1 MEEHSLLL
9 EFCIPLSHY
18 CAEMPFEIVIEP
30 FWEIVLPLKVLEVS
44 PFLGLFWKK
53 KKMGVFL
60 SSMCPVSIL
69 FPFQWFYG
77 PFGSGTYRLR
87 HVEI

>member
-30 FWEIVLPLKVLEVS
+30 FGKLYYVSRFNPL
-44 PFLGLFWKK
+44 LGLFWKK
-53 KKMGVFL
+53 WVFFFLLCVL
-60 SSMCPVSIL
+60 SLSYS
-69 FPFQWFYG
+69 PFSGFTDHLVLVHI
-77 PFGSGTYRLR
+77 GSGM
-87 HVEI
+87 

>member
-53 KKMGVFL
+53 KKWVFFFLLCVL
-60 SSMCPVSIL
+60 SLSYS
-69 FPFQWFYG
+69 PFSGFTDHLVLVHI
-77 PFGSGTYRLR
+77 GSGM
-87 HVEI
+87 